1 MSAGGCLYKNEVVL
15 QHVKETEVR
24 KKERERDVWSE
35 CERTI
40 LHAQL
45 GTAK

>member
-24 KKERERDVWSE
+24 KKERER
-35 CERTI
+35 EREMCGVSVRE
-40 LHAQL
+40 QFYMPN
-45 GTAK
+45 

>member
-24 KKERERDVWSE
+24 KKERER
-35 CERTI
+35 ERERERCVE
-40 LHAQL
+40 
-45 GTAK
+45 